1 MAVRAAEVIEYAL
14 AAAQAKLK
22 VQRNNHAA
30 IKAQFVGRNA
40 FSKSGS
46 GRREM
51 CLTPPICGEALRIL
65 LESEAMVAPGTLLIV
80 VAETS
85 DIEFEADLLSS
96 DAVQLELGASAKV
109 LDCVGWC
116 LLPA

>member
-30 IKAQFVGRNA
+30 IKAQFVGPNA
-40 FSKSGS
+40 FSRSGN
-46 GRREM
+46 GMRVM
-51 CLTPPICGEALRIL
+51 CLTPPIYGEALRIL
-65 LESEAMVAPGTLLIV
+65 LESEAMVAAGTLLIV

-96 DAVQLELGASAKV
+96 DAVKLELGAPAQV
-109 LDCVGWC
+109 FGCVGWC